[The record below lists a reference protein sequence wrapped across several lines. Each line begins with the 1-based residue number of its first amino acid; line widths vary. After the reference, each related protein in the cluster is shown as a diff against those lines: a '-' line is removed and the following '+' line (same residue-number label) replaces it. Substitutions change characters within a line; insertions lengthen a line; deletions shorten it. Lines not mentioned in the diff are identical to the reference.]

1 MRSAEGDARKRGE
14 VLHLELLGDDVALS
28 AVVGVVGG
36 GEVAVARGDEGA
48 VGVDYEPRIAG
59 VGVAEFRDLADA
71 AVVGVGKLDEHIALA
86 VRAALQILIVADPSH
101 PAAGHPGGGL
111 SVRHFGVSD
120 VSHGDDQLARD
131 GVVFRLVA
139 LAGELLR
146 HRLRLAPGLA
156 LVC

>member
-28 AVVGVVGG
+28 AVLGVVCG

-48 VGVDYEPRIAG
+48 VGIDYKARIAG

-86 VRAALQILIVADPSH
+86 VRAVFKILIVADPSH
-101 PAAGHPGGGL
+101 PAAGAEVVGREQSVLTGG
-111 SVRHFGVSD
+111 D
-120 VSHGDDQLARD
+120 VAHSDDQLARD

-139 LAGELLR
+139 LAGEFRR
-146 HRLRLAPGLA
+146 HRLRFAPGLA